1 MNVNQGKEH
10 SEDPREGSSECCR
23 GRRTQTE
30 RAEATRGAL
39 IAAARRLFTERGYE
53 AVGTEEIVRAAGVTR
68 GALYHHFGGK
78 SGLLD
83 AAYEQLEA
91 ESTERVAR
99 IVLGSDLHSPLEA
112 MVAGIEAFL
121 DECAEPELRQIALH
135 DAPAVLG
142 WERWRE
148 IGAANGLGL
157 IEASL
162 IAAIEAGEIR
172 PLPVKPTAHQKAWSN
187 PAARVLCRE
196 KIASAVRAPNSRPA
210 SESPDWISTGCP
222 CGVGGSENRPA
233 NENCSPRCSTT
244 GAPPPRTNTP
254 RSRSATTASSAQ
266 ESHSSRVASRISC
279 ARS

>member
-1 MNVNQGKEH
+1 MHIKDD
-10 SEDPREGSSECCR
+10 EDKPKPARRGL
-23 GRRTQTE
+23 GRRPRAE
-30 RAEATRGAL
+30 RAEPPRPSL
-39 IAAARRLFTERGYE
+39 IAAARRLFTERGYD

-99 IVLGSDLHSPLEA
+99 TVLGSALHSPLA
-112 MVAGIEAFL
+112 PMKAGIEAFL

-142 WERWRE
+142 WDRWRE

-162 IAAIEAGEIR
+162 AAAIEAGGVSRE
-172 PLPVKPTAHQKAWSN
+172 LPGKPMAHMLMGALDE
-187 PAARVLCRE
+187 AAMLVARSE
-196 KIASAVRAPNSRPA
+196 DPA
-210 SESPDWISTGCP
+210 SRGEVTE
-222 CGVGGSENRPA
+222 VLLALLE
-233 NENCSPRCSTT
+233 
-244 GAPPPRTNTP
+244 
-254 RSRSATTASSAQ
+254 
-266 ESHSSRVASRISC
+266 
-279 ARS
+279 